1 MQIYGSQFFRFGTC
15 KLSLKKE
22 QKRAKLRKAMTTN
35 NKNSFISLDDL
46 NSSQS
51 SEFWQLKAAEVGEGE
66 NAKNNQSK
74 SSSSQLNL
82 SIITGSNYDMDKP
95 LEENRKSYSRM
106 RALLIFWFISAVII
120 LVYFIYFVYLVINKV
135 K

>member
-1 MQIYGSQFFRFGTC
+1 
-15 KLSLKKE
+15 
-22 QKRAKLRKAMTTN
+22 MTTN
-35 NKNSFISLDDL
+35 NKNSFISLDEL

>member
-1 MQIYGSQFFRFGTC
+1 MT
-15 KLSLKKE
+15 
-22 QKRAKLRKAMTTN
+22 TTN
-35 NKNSFISLDDL
+35 NQKNESFISLDVL

-51 SEFWQLKAAEVGEGE
+51 SEFWQLKAAEGGE
-66 NAKNNQSK
+66 NSKNQSK
-74 SSSSQLNL
+74 NSSQPNL
-82 SIITGSNYDMDKP
+82 SMINGSNYDMDKP